1 MSMEK
6 CHMVLNLQIY
16 RNARFAYSFTNVGQL
31 HRTHMPIV
39 KSSMSTS
46 LRHEI
51 TIALSHIT
59 LYSIFQL
66 QHVMLITC
74 STLYV

>member
-1 MSMEK
+1 
-6 CHMVLNLQIY
+6 MVLENLQIY
-16 RNARFAYSFTNVGQL
+16 RNDRFAYSFMNVGQL
-31 HRTHMPIV
+31 PRTHMLVV

-59 LYSIFQL
+59 LCSIFQL
-66 QHVMLITC
+66 RHVKLITC